1 MLRLSEALD
10 YGTIATKREAPHHLA
25 LPVGRGE
32 VSRAVAPPGSKNPGK
47 AFPFQNLG
55 KFTQGL
61 PQHVVSLNWDWPSPE
76 NGGGLPRKPE
86 VLVAEIKKRLLKAWD
101 LPWVWFFTGSGCSLH
116 GYWVAPKGA
125 DNHRQPP
132 GTDFAA
138 PGGSTWG

>member
-61 PQHVVSLNWDWPSPE
+61 PQHVVLSIGIGPA
-76 NGGGLPRKPE
+76 PRKGRPPQKAGSAGGRDQE
-86 VLVAEIKKRLLKAWD
+86 APAEGVGSPLGVVFHGLRVQP
-101 LPWVWFFTGSGCSLH
+101 PWVSG
-116 GYWVAPKGA
+116 GPQGA

-132 GTDFAA
+132 ETDFAA